1 MDMILSCVL
10 NASGLSRA
18 AQEFYR
24 LFDHKGIRVIP
35 NFVQSTSLTFV
46 DKNLGKKMA
55 DASFRWIDRDPIQML
70 VGIPGSAKEIAGRK
84 AFIGSIVVE
93 GNILSKRQRMGV
105 GSMDCVTVPST
116 FCRTTFLKSGYPRKK
131 TFLVPYPLDSSRW
144 NTTVIP
150 STRSDGRFRFLF
162 MNTWYER
169 KGWDVLLKAWWDE
182 FSSSDPVE
190 LVVKTYRDSN
200 RPKTAEEII
209 AVTASRMGVKRSK
222 KAPITIIDNQMH
234 DEQLPGFMK
243 SFDALVSPHRS
254 EGFGMNPWYAMAL
267 GVPVICTDYGGVTD
281 FAKDDTAW
289 MIPSMGFSNPS
300 VEDTKMFP
308 DFEGIEWAEPDGIA
322 LRRIMREVFM
332 DGSARRQRASNGAA
346 IVASQYSWD
355 SVFGSFCDA
364 LRSSIPDV
372 WDLFSKEIEFSR
384 IIRQDAPKIGSPGR
398 PIRLVEI

>member
-24 LFDHKGIRVIP
+24 LFGHKGIRVIP
-35 NFVQSTSLTFV
+35 NFIQSTNLTFV
-46 DKNLGKKMA
+46 DEDLGKSMA
-55 DASFRWIDRDPIQML
+55 DASFRPIHPGPIQML
-70 VGIPGSAKEIAGRK
+70 VGIPGSAKEISGRK
-84 AFIGSIVVE
+84 AFVGSIVVE

-105 GSMDCVTVPST
+105 GPMDCVMVPST
-116 FCRTTFLKSGYPRKK
+116 FCRTTFLKSGYPRRK
-131 TFLVPYPLDSSRW
+131 TFLVPYPMDSSRW
-144 NTTVIP
+144 NTSVVP
-150 STRSDGRFRFLF
+150 STKGDGRFRFLF

-209 AVTASRMGVKRSK
+209 AVAASRMGVKRSK
-222 KAPITIIDNQMH
+222 KAPITIIDDQMH
-234 DEQLPGFMK
+234 DEDLPGFMK

-289 MIPSMGFSNPS
+289 MIPSMGFSTPS
-300 VEDTKMFP
+300 VEEARTFS

-322 LRRIMREVFM
+322 LRRIMREVSV
-332 DGSARRQRASNGAA
+332 DVAARKQRASNGAS

-355 SVFGSFCDA
+355 SVFGSFGDA
-364 LRSSIPDV
+364 LRISVPNV
-372 WDLFSKEIEFSR
+372 WDSLLKEIEFAR
-384 IIRQDAPKIGSPGR
+384 IVRQNAPKIGSLRR